1 MTLLGLIVVWG
12 VGTSLGMVLVCT
24 PVRSNWDTSRTA
36 LDCKNQN
43 AMYQS
48 LVITNVV
55 TDFLIICLPMYTVWH
70 LQIRKVEK
78 LALTACFALGS
89 A

>member
-1 MTLLGLIVVWG
+1 MALLGLIVIWG
-12 VGTSLGMVLVCT
+12 FGTSLGMVIVCR
-24 PVRSNWDTSRTA
+24 PIRSNWDASRTVQ
-36 LDCKNQN
+36 DCGNQN
-43 AMYQS
+43 AMHQS
-48 LVITNVV
+48 LVITNVA

-78 LALTACFALGS
+78 LAPTACFALGF